1 MWESLEEADMVLR
14 RNERVRKA
22 RVRRDDQILD
32 VIAHRREELGACL
45 DEIGSDLAQG

>member
-22 RVRRDDQILD
+22 RANRDDPILD
-32 VIAHRREELGACL
+32 VIAHLHEALGACL
-45 DEIGSDLAQG
+45 DEIGSDPAQG